1 MFTFQDDFDGLK
13 WLDDAACEDLELD
26 DFFVA
31 AGHTISE
38 SVLNVCRSCPV
49 RVNCVEHAYKREL
62 DSGYFGGLSPSQRR
76 SLSLAEALHFISE
89 DPPAI
94 PATVDVD

>member
-1 MFTFQDDFDGLK
+1 MFEVYDDFDGLK
-13 WLDDAACEDLELD
+13 WLDEAACEDLELD

-38 SVLNVCRSCPV
+38 VVLDICRSCPV
-49 RVNCVEHAYKREL
+49 RSNCVEHVYRREL

-76 SLSLAEALHFISE
+76 SMDLEQALDFVKK
-89 DPPAI
+89 DPP
-94 PATVDVD
+94 VGV